1 LPKQSRDFIAAALH
15 KNEKIMETL
24 QIDTV
29 RNEKKAAP
37 VVREKSKWA
46 SRLWYIFYPAG
57 VVKIWRQKKRLWLK
71 LLYTLIGPPVFLI
84 AFAYSSIVTFA
95 AFLPSL
101 DHTVGN
107 RNDKTIVNSEGN
119 YSATFIKTGAETN
132 GAYELVQVELEP
144 YGGNDWHYHHSFEES
159 FTVLDGA
166 VHIGRNGS
174 EILLNKGDSAKAA
187 RKDMHY
193 FKNARGEKSLLLVK
207 IAPAGGLEKT
217 LRVAYGLINDGLLKN
232 DMTKNPWHMVL
243 LLAYSESY
251 LPVMPSWFQEP
262 LINSL
267 AKIAQWKGE
276 DKALY
281 KYFK

>member
-1 LPKQSRDFIAAALH
+1 
-15 KNEKIMETL
+15 MELL
-24 QIDTV
+24 QPDTV
-29 RNEKKAAP
+29 QTEKKP
-37 VVREKSKWA
+37 VSIVKKRKWLPG
-46 SRLWYIFYPAG
+46 LWYIFYPVG
-57 VVKIWRQKKRLWLK
+57 LVKIWRLKKRLWLK
-71 LLYTLIGPPVFLI
+71 LLYSIIGLPVFLI
-84 AFAYSSIVTFA
+84 AFAFIGILTFA
-95 AFLPSL
+95 AFIPPL
-101 DHTVGN
+101 DRSVGD
-107 RNDKTIVNSEGN
+107 RSDRTIVNSEGN

-144 YGGNDWHYHHSFEES
+144 YGGNDWHYHHSFEET

-166 VHIGRNGS
+166 VRIGHNGT
-174 EILLNKGDSAKAA
+174 EVLLNKGDSAKAD
-187 RKDMHY
+187 RKDLHY
-193 FKNARGEKSLLLVK
+193 FKNARGKKSLLLVK

-217 LRVAYGLINDGLLKN
+217 LRVAYGLINDGLLRN

-276 DKALY
+276 DKALHKYY
-281 KYFK
+281 K

>member
-1 LPKQSRDFIAAALH
+1 MESVLINRVQT
-15 KNEKIMETL
+15 EKRVVPI
-24 QIDTV
+24 V
-29 RNEKKAAP
+29 KK
-37 VVREKSKWA
+37 RKWL
-46 SRLWYIFYPAG
+46 SWLSLIFYPVGIFKA
-57 VVKIWRQKKRLWLK
+57 WRSKKSLWLK
-71 LLYTLIGPPVFLI
+71 LTYTILGLPLFLLVFTY
-84 AFAYSSIVTFA
+84 AVIVIFA
-95 AFLPSL
+95 AFLPQL
-101 DHTVGN
+101 DRSVGY
-107 RNDKTIVNSEGN
+107 RNDRTVVNSEGN

-144 YGGNDWHYHHSFEES
+144 YGGNDWHYHSSFEES

-166 VHIGRNGS
+166 VRIGEDGK
-174 EILLNKGDSAKAA
+174 EILLNKGNSAGVN
-187 RKDMHY
+187 REHLHF
-193 FKNARGEKSLLLVK
+193 FKNARGEKSVLLVK

-217 LRVAYGLINDGLLKN
+217 LRVAYGLINDGLLRN

-281 KYFK
+281 KYFR

>member
-1 LPKQSRDFIAAALH
+1 
-15 KNEKIMETL
+15 
-24 QIDTV
+24 
-29 RNEKKAAP
+29 
-37 VVREKSKWA
+37 
-46 SRLWYIFYPAG
+46 
-57 VVKIWRQKKRLWLK
+57 
-71 LLYTLIGPPVFLI
+71 
-84 AFAYSSIVTFA
+84 
-95 AFLPSL
+95 
-101 DHTVGN
+101 
-107 RNDKTIVNSEGN
+107 
-119 YSATFIKTGAETN
+119 
-132 GAYELVQVELEP
+132 
-144 YGGNDWHYHHSFEES
+144 
-159 FTVLDGA
+159 LDGA
-166 VHIGRNGS
+166 IRIGHNGS
-174 EILLNKGDSAKAA
+174 EILLNKGDSAKAN
-187 RKDMHY
+187 REDLHY
-193 FKNARGEKSLLLVK
+193 FKNARKEKSLLLVK